1 MSVSDCKL
9 IQLPIITDDRGRLT
23 FLESCRHVP
32 FEIKRI
38 YYLYDI
44 PNAKTRGAH
53 GHREL
58 RQMIFAIAGSF
69 KILLDDGKSQS
80 IYVLNKPSEALYL
93 TNMIWR
99 EISDFSDDAVCMV
112 VASDYYKEEDYFRN
126 YEEFVDAVRR

>member
-9 IQLPIITDDRGRLT
+9 IQLPIVTDDRGCLT

-38 YYLYDI
+38 YYLYNI

-58 RQMIFAIAGSF
+58 RQMIIAIAGSF
-69 KILLDDGKSQS
+69 KILLDDGKEQS
-80 IYVLNKPSEALYL
+80 VYVLNKPHEALYL